1 MVPENT
7 TPNRR
12 PAAKDE
18 PAVPPRGHVR
28 RAIGAVAPPK
38 PLARLG
44 RGECR
49 YCVQDAPEGAMET
62 ALFCAAPSPG
72 SSYCPAHRRRCL
84 IAPRLSA
91 EQLAA
96 EVEAHIA
103 RRG

>member
-12 PAAKDE
+12 PATKDE
-18 PAVPPRGHVR
+18 PLVPARGHVR
-28 RAIGAVAPPK
+28 RPGVVTLPK
-38 PLARLG
+38 PLSQLG

-49 YCVQDAPEGAMET
+49 YCVEDAPEGAMET

-96 EVEAHIA
+96 EVEAHLT